1 VLGLVPILALLFL
14 AVAVILWAGTVFLQG
29 YVYSEPVEQVYWR
42 APLAG
47 LIMTLFVGLWCSF
60 DYKNPGRYG
69 SVFDVA
75 AASDNTRYD
84 KFWSERNGQEILY
97 SLKKDAKGRGD
108 YYDANGK
115 RWNRRGTDGIMTA
128 ITVEDKDGQKI
139 RFEAELTSDG
149 RFKTNDQD
157 VVRYIEKEGKHRV
170 MTDNYPGQLSE
181 ARSGIVAANLFL
193 NFLHLIAW
201 FLCLWLLLRFQWGH
215 ALGLACVAWLVLT
228 FFLPPLFK
236 KTEDLAKQRATQ
248 ATSGIQ
254 WFVAAREAL
263 AGCPANGQDHLT
275 SRGS

>member
-1 VLGLVPILALLFL
+1 MLGLVPILALLFL
-14 AVAVILWAGTVFLQG
+14 AVAVILWAGTLFLQG
-29 YVYSEPVEQVYWR
+29 YIYSEPVEQVYWR
-42 APLAG
+42 APVAG
-47 LIMTLFVGLWCSF
+47 LIMALFIGLWCSF

-75 AASDNTRYD
+75 AASDNTRFD

-97 SLKKDAKGRGD
+97 TLKKDAKGRGD
-108 YYDANGK
+108 YYDPNGK
-115 RWNRRGTDGIMTA
+115 RWNRRGTDGIMNA
-128 ITVEDKDGQKI
+128 IIVEDKDGQKI

-157 VVRYIEKEGKHRV
+157 VVRYVEKEGKHRV

-193 NFLHLIAW
+193 NFLHLIVW

-236 KTEDLAKQRATQ
+236 KTEDLAKQRAAQ
-248 ATSGIQ
+248 ATSSIQ
-254 WFVAAREAL
+254 LFGPANGGF
-263 AGCPANGQDHLT
+263 AGCPLAVRSG
-275 SRGS
+275 GGIA